1 MEKKIKMNEIDSMN
15 HLSFCIDSLLRIVAV
30 HTVHMSGS
38 RKSCSDCVQSAQ
50 VRTRTLEKICFVR
63 DKASNRTSKKRLPWR
78 VYRVVYTVKSID
90 RLRYLVHNEYVQEKN
105 KPSALEIP
113 TAKDVQTGR
122 ESIQIAEH
130 K

>member
-50 VRTRTLEKICFVR
+50 VRTRTLEKSVLCETR
-63 DKASNRTSKKRLPWR
+63 QATGLQKRLPGGYIELFIR
-78 VYRVVYTVKSID
+78 
-90 RLRYLVHNEYVQEKN
+90 
-105 KPSALEIP
+105 
-113 TAKDVQTGR
+113 
-122 ESIQIAEH
+122 
-130 K
+130 